1 MLVAR
6 QTHRGALVQPTS
18 SPASMAVLTTML
30 VQLLRRYQRKCK
42 RLPGRQRMKRW
53 PSTSMPISDQLWLEG
68 VSPGHPFGGV
78 QRGTRRAGSQ
88 SVLTQL
94 GQGRRKLCAQ
104 RRFARGGPARF
115 IAALPAAGGRRP
127 ARTLSFL
134 QIKNGAGRAPRGPR
148 AAAARSTSRLG
159 GDADPPARP
168 RPPRKNKRDKGARTA
183 PLLLLLSRVEDRVVR
198 ALACIYSRPQ
208 KSWMHEVS
216 RTPASNRGGPRQR
229 NDFGRST

>member
-168 RPPRKNKRDKGARTA
+168 RPQERTRKIKGHARRRCCCFCHGSKIA
-183 PLLLLLSRVEDRVVR
+183 SSVRSRASTVGHKSVGCTKCRGR
-198 ALACIYSRPQ
+198 QLAIAAVQ
-208 KSWMHEVS
+208 G
-216 RTPASNRGGPRQR
+216 RGMTLG
-229 NDFGRST
+229 G